1 MKLPVPLIDPPRR
14 ARAIAAHRPS
24 GEPPLR
30 VRAGQSVAVGRRDDE
45 WPLWFR
51 CRAADGREGWV
62 PEAWLERDGGCATLR
77 ADYDAT
83 ELEAAAGDELTVH
96 RAYGGWL
103 WAERRGGGRGW
114 IPARAVQLA

>member
-1 MKLPVPLIDPPRR
+1 MKLPVSPIDPPRR

-30 VRAGQSVAVGRRDDE
+30 VRAGQTVAVGRRDAE

-51 CRAADGREGWV
+51 CRADGGGEAWI
-62 PEAWLERDGGCATLR
+62 PEAWLERDGDRATLR

-83 ELEAAAGDELTVH
+83 ELEVAVGDRLLVTH
-96 RAYGGWL
+96 AYGGWL
-103 WAERRGGGRGW
+103 WAEKADGARGW
-114 IPARAVQLA
+114 VPSSGAGWE